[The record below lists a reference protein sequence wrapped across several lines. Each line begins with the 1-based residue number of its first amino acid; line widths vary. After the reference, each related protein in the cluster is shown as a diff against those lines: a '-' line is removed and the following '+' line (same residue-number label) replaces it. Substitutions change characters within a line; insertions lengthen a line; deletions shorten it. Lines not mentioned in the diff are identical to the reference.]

1 MISLSRLVAGQSA
14 RVSRI
19 LGRPD
24 HVHRLEEFG
33 LRRGSQIEMFRP
45 GNPCIVRLAGNKVC
59 IRIDDLLDVLVQPLN
74 TSAIVPG
81 CGCRGADG
89 RC

>member
-1 MISLSRLVAGQSA
+1 MVSLSRLAAGQSA

-19 LGRPD
+19 LGQPD

-33 LRRGSQIEMFRP
+33 LRCGSQIEMFRP

-59 IRIDDLLDVLVQPLN
+59 LRLDDLLDVLVQPLGAA
-74 TSAIVPG
+74 TVG
-81 CGCRGADG
+81 RHRHRRGHG
-89 RC
+89 WRR